1 MKNSK
6 TLINSAVLSCL
17 FVFIF
22 TRTTQA
28 YIDLGSG
35 SYFFQYLLAAL
46 LGLSFTI
53 KLYWRR
59 IKDFLTRLFSDKTP
73 NI

>member
-1 MKNSK
+1 MKPSK
-6 TLINSAVLSCL
+6 TLINSAVLGCL
-17 FVFIF
+17 FVFVF
-22 TRTTQA
+22 TRTAHA

-35 SYFFQYLLAAL
+35 SYFFQYVLAAL

-53 KLYWRR
+53 RLYWRR
-59 IKDFLTRLFSDKTP
+59 IKDFLTRLFFHKTT

>member
-1 MKNSK
+1 MKHSK

-22 TRTTQA
+22 TYTAHA

-35 SYFFQYLLAAL
+35 SYFFQYVLAAL

-59 IKDFLTRLFSDKTP
+59 IKTFLTRLFFNKTT

>member
-1 MKNSK
+1 MKHSK

-22 TRTTQA
+22 THTAHA

-35 SYFFQYLLAAL
+35 SYFFQYVLAAL

-59 IKDFLTRLFSDKTP
+59 IKTFLTRLFFKKTT